1 MQRYGDGREIHS
13 GDRIAY
19 NNQRGRVVFVADR
32 REFEPGYE
40 WEEYSSGVMIEF
52 DNGARLLLDR
62 VDERLVLERARE

>member
-1 MQRYGDGREIHS
+1 MQRYSDGREIHS
-13 GDRIAY
+13 GDRVAY
-19 NNQRGRVVFVADR
+19 NNQRGVVFVADR

-62 VDERLVLERARE
+62 ADEHPVLERARE